1 MCHITLFYTSLNC
14 IVLIL
19 GGLRYLSPTKEMYN
33 EDETTLNPEVSS
45 ALHSYLPKYFHVPY
59 LRDTDRA
66 EPPPGEWDD
75 SGRYNGGVE
84 NNDRDGDIA
93 QYPESRQDIIIEDE
107 WIGIMGFS
115 RDANPL
121 IGPINSL
128 KNQYIIAGF
137 TGHGMPY
144 AFLAG
149 QNISEMINGLEPSF
163 FIPELFLPRRFGI

>member
-1 MCHITLFYTSLNC
+1 
-14 IVLIL
+14 
-19 GGLRYLSPTKEMYN
+19 MYN
-33 EDETTLNPEVSS
+33 EDETTLNPEISS

-59 LRDTDRA
+59 PLDIDRA
-66 EPPPGEWDD
+66 EPPPIHCDWDNN
-75 SGRYNGGVE
+75 GRDNGGVE

-93 QYPESRQDIIIEDE
+93 QDLEYRQDIIIEDE

-163 FIPELFLPRRFGI
+163 FIPELFLPCRFGI